1 MIRRESR
8 PKQSAA
14 AGGCDPL
21 LTEMLTFVNPAWA
34 DRFRMGEYD
43 KFEIGELDKVLGYLA
58 NVEYNAR
65 LYIPAARPDYGIS
78 ERGGDAILGYLKN
91 PDAADGYYF
100 FADVSGFTALLTF
113 LTERFG
119 KEEAGDI
126 MNLGILNRFCLN
138 KMGYILKDIA
148 EGSAGDDLGFNTLKI
163 MMAIRA
169 SMPRISKEVRGEL
182 RDKLSGKSHQ
192 KEIQQFIDEL
202 TVKASGGVIY
212 DPESRSSYYGNNIRT
227 RITWGNTGK
236 LVAQAE
242 KLGGNDDR
250 VREDLEEVKG
260 FGVDVHCYD
269 KLMEFLKTGWMGL
282 NKDDVAI
289 GQGLR
294 DYRKIIIADSGME
307 KLSGY
312 VDQVCRQY
320 LDDEKSPG
328 VDESIFTAMSLEE
341 KKSYVDDLAG
351 KFHEIERYIGGM
363 SLLLHIQRN
372 LGQTGKKNILLDESC
387 SAVRDSGVLFCNFS
401 LEDPSVMDDLVDEV
415 HTVMGRYGIHYK
427 YNIFPKGDFNLMGVL
442 GTMFSEK
449 RDMDKYFP
457 EILWNTWRDLKSVMK
472 GVFDNRVE
480 IRGGMSVGKALQG
493 PAGDNVIHNEETII
507 GPDCNLAA
515 RLVNEALEMTRQG
528 EFVYPGGSLFTVQS
542 HRRKVE
548 HLVHPDKPVKE
559 ANLKGFSQ
567 PVELYNLVERGEVE
581 SMAEFIARLRQVDLV
596 TVRGECITGDDDLA
610 KDEFLAECVE
620 VLDGVTTGKV
630 KKAQL
635 ISFIA
640 DSGVGK
646 TRRIAEFAHW
656 AIAKKSLPVYFG
668 ECYSWYQGEKSED
681 EDNDKAMPE
690 SHSDEGSYPFYP
702 FIRILKEQI
711 FRVNNTDSLET
722 KQAKVE
728 QVLASIGRKD
738 ENLIDHAPVLASFI
752 GVELP
757 ENDFSSALDAEARR
771 NVFYER
777 VGDIFASEVNRQQS
791 GSGGLLLC
799 IDDLQWSDRNSLHL
813 LSFIA
818 NRVGPGLII
827 CVNARQKE
835 QLGILL
841 DESLEVDRHIFEPG
855 LLEQDAIVKLARLV
869 LGITAAEDSD
879 GDLPFAVKERINKE
893 LECNPFFVIEFCLK
907 MQEQEMIVV
916 SDGKVTRFNSD
927 GFKDITIPT
936 KIQGVI
942 EDRISRLPR
951 TELAAIQY
959 SSVLGNILRYIIVRQ
974 FLPAVD
980 RDAMFE
986 DSNLDEIFAHLT
998 GQEITRLENEKDP
1011 DWVYSFKRALIGEK
1025 LYQELVPSLR
1035 KRLHREVAK
1044 IFESTDLANPF
1055 EKRLLTALHYSN
1067 GEVPDKA
1074 CEHYLE
1080 AARLA
1085 KQVFDND
1092 KSLMLLSRIEELL
1105 DGYNV
1110 SNAESRRMVML
1121 QDRGEVNL
1129 LLGKYTEALADFS
1142 TLAELAEKHE
1152 KKEMLAQSYYSS
1164 GKAHLQR
1171 SGPGDFDN
1179 AIDYFT
1185 KAVETTND
1193 DALLAHILSDSA
1205 RTHLE
1210 KGKREEA
1217 LGMLDRAITAYQ
1229 ESVVDRELDAD
1240 DYIFLAGLARNRG
1253 SVMHR
1258 QGKFNEAIEIYNTAL
1273 TMVADE
1279 KENRYKKIR
1288 ALICNSIGL
1297 SLMKQF
1303 KLAESKPWFDKALAL
1318 ARSIGDLKTELMVR
1332 INMGVVANDSG
1343 KYEEA
1348 LEMLTEELYA
1358 LQMLVGETRELGA
1371 LMFNIG
1377 ESHMFMENFED
1388 AEPWYR
1394 RALMIARNIS
1404 YPEFEVAVSYNLG
1417 EVLNELGRPDE
1428 ATEVLVPAYEL
1439 AGEHD
1444 WYLQRMDMANLLGEI
1459 SRAGEDYTKA
1469 RDYHNEA
1476 LNISRKLEDDFGMG
1490 WAMRN
1495 IALDILE
1502 NPDSDDE
1509 QKESCAE
1516 MLESSLELARS
1527 AGQPENLMH
1536 SLRALISYRIEFQK
1550 DRTAVETLIEEL
1562 ADLAE
1567 KHDSEI
1573 FKQFCNKLK
1582 K

>member
-8 PKQSAA
+8 PKQSAV

-21 LTEMLTFVNPAWA
+21 LTEMLSFVNPAWA

-43 KFEIGELDKVLGYLA
+43 KFEKGELDKVLGYLA
-58 NVEYNAR
+58 NVEHNAR

-91 PDAADGYYF
+91 PGATDGYYF

-148 EGSAGDDLGFNTLKI
+148 EGAAGDDLGFNTLKI

-169 SMPRISKEVRGEL
+169 AMPRITTEVRGEL
-182 RDKLSGKSHQ
+182 SEKLSGKAHQ
-192 KEIQQFIDEL
+192 KEIRKFIDEL
-202 TVKASGGVIY
+202 TVKASGGVIH
-212 DPESRSSYYGNNIRT
+212 DPESRSDYYGRNIRT
-227 RITWGNTGK
+227 RITWGSTGK

-242 KLGGNDDR
+242 KLGGNDDK
-250 VREDLEEVKG
+250 VADDIKEVKG
-260 FGVDVHCYD
+260 FGVDVHCYE
-269 KLMEFLKTGWMGL
+269 KLIEFLKTGWL
-282 NKDDVAI
+282 DLKPEDIAV

-294 DYRKIIIADSGME
+294 DFRKIVIADSGME

-312 VDQVCRQY
+312 VDQVCREY
-320 LDDEKSPG
+320 LDDEKSPSVDDSVFVPLSLDEKKEY
-328 VDESIFTAMSLEE
+328 VDE
-341 KKSYVDDLAG
+341 LAG
-351 KFHEIERYIGGM
+351 KFHDIERYIGGRP
-363 SLLLHIQRN
+363 LLLHIQRN
-372 LGQTGKKNILLDESC
+372 LGQSGRKNILLDESC

-401 LEDPSVMDDLVDEV
+401 LEDSSLMDDLVDEV

-457 EILWNTWRDLKSVMK
+457 EILWNTWRDLKTSMKSVFGDK
-472 GVFDNRVE
+472 VE
-480 IRGGMSVGKALQG
+480 IRGGISVGKALQG

-515 RLVNEALEMTRQG
+515 RLVNEALEMTREG
-528 EFVYPGGSLFTVQS
+528 EFVYPSGSLFTVHS

-548 HLVHPDKPVKE
+548 HLVHPAEPIKE
-559 ANLKGFSQ
+559 VSLKGFRA
-567 PVELYNLVERGEVE
+567 PVELYNLEERGEVE

-596 TVRGECITGDDDLA
+596 TVRGECITGENDLA
-610 KDEFLAECVE
+610 KDEFLAECIE
-620 VLDGVTTGKV
+620 VLDNVTGGKT

-656 AIAKKSLPVYFG
+656 AIGKKRLPVYFG
-668 ECYSWYQGEKSED
+668 ECYSWYQGEKAED
-681 EDNDKAMPE
+681 EGVESAMPE

-728 QVLASIGRKD
+728 QVLASIGGKD
-738 ENLIDHAPVLASFI
+738 ENLIEHAPVIGSFI

-757 ENDFSSALDAEARR
+757 ENEFSSVLDAESRR

-777 VGDIFASEVNRQQS
+777 VGDIFASEVKRQS
-791 GSGGLLLC
+791 GSGAVLLC

-813 LSFIA
+813 LTFIA

-841 DESLEVDRHIFEPG
+841 DESLAVDRHIFEPG

-879 GDLPFAVKERINKE
+879 GDLPIAVKERINKE

-916 SDGKVTRFNSD
+916 SDGRVTRFNAD

-980 RDAMFE
+980 RDAMFQGTDLE
-986 DSNLDEIFAHLT
+986 EIFAHLT
-998 GQEITRLENEKDP
+998 GQDITRLENEKDP

-1044 IFESTDLANPF
+1044 IFEGTDLANQF

-1074 CEHYLE
+1074 CEHYLA

-1110 SNAESRRMVML
+1110 SDAESRRMVML

-1129 LLGKYTEALADFS
+1129 LLGKYQEALADFV

-1152 KKEMLAQSYYSS
+1152 KKEMLAQAFYST

-1171 SGPGDFDN
+1171 SGPGDFDS
-1179 AIDYFT
+1179 AIQYFD
-1185 KAVETTND
+1185 KAVETTDD

-1217 LGMLDRAITAYQ
+1217 LGLLDRAITAYQ
-1229 ESVVDRELDAD
+1229 ESAMERELDAD

-1343 KYEEA
+1343 RYEEA

-1394 RALMIARNIS
+1394 RALTIARNIS

-1417 EVLNELGRPDE
+1417 EVLNELGRSDD

-1459 SRAGEDYTKA
+1459 SRAGGNYIEA
-1469 RDYHNEA
+1469 RNYHNEA

-1502 NPDSDDE
+1502 DKASDDE
-1509 QKESCAE
+1509 QKRSCAG
-1516 MLESSLELARS
+1516 MLERSLELARS

-1536 SLRALISYRIEFQK
+1536 SLRALISYRIDYQK
-1550 DRTAVETLIEEL
+1550 DRGSTEQLIAEL
-1562 ADLAE
+1562 AELAE
-1567 KHDSEI
+1567 NHDSEI
-1573 FKQFCNKLK
+1573 FRQFCRDLK
-1582 K
+1582 G